1 MDEPL
6 IATSN
11 AETANQLRQLGYK
24 ELKTN
29 NGLFTFVNK
38 SKTGL
43 FSSDIDEN
51 KLVFSNKMTF

>member
-1 MDEPL
+1 MGEPL
-6 IATSN
+6 ISTSDI
-11 AETANQLRQLGYK
+11 ETANQLRQLGYK

>member
-1 MDEPL
+1 MGEPL

-11 AETANQLRQLGYK
+11 VETANQLRQLGYK

-43 FSSDIDEN
+43 LN
-51 KLVFSNKMTF
+51 KPRTLVTLVMR